1 MAVPV
6 YPRRSTY
13 RLNQRKPLL
22 TNPSAHDHT
31 HGSRATSAA
40 AGRQK
45 MFAIAKAQATRLSQ
59 YKSRDCLKL
68 RKFSWEEDDQWA

>member
-6 YPRRSTY
+6 HPKRSTY
-13 RLNQRKPLL
+13 PLNQRKRL
-22 TNPSAHDHT
+22 TVNPSAHDHT
-31 HGSRATSAA
+31 HGCRAVFSSDP
-40 AGRQK
+40 QQQ

-68 RKFSWEEDDQWA
+68 RKFSWEEDDQ